1 VAADFAGQRVKR
13 LSPVRIDTNQRV
25 GTVGGRS
32 ATARSSSSP
41 FFIDDGT
48 TAAESRPATTI
59 APATSL
65 DALLALQ
72 AVEDPLLK
80 KKKLVRRGAQLL
92 DTLEDM
98 QADLLTGRFSESR
111 VNHLMAVLSQAREK
125 ADPRLDALL
134 DDIELRAR
142 VELAKRGVYPV

>member
-1 VAADFAGQRVKR
+1 
-13 LSPVRIDTNQRV
+13 VRIDSNQRV
-25 GTVGGRS
+25 GNLGGRT

-41 FFIDDGT
+41 FFVDDGA
-48 TAAESRPATTI
+48 TAQDSRPATSI

-80 KKKLVRRGAQLL
+80 KKKLVRRGTQLL
-92 DTLEDM
+92 DTLEEM
-98 QADLLTGRFSESR
+98 KADVLSGRVSESR
-111 VNHLMAVLSQAREK
+111 LNQLMAVLTQAREK
-125 ADPRLDALL
+125 ADPRLDSLL

-142 VELAKRGVYPV
+142 VELAKRGLYPA

>member
-1 VAADFAGQRVKR
+1 M
-13 LSPVRIDTNQRV
+13 RIDTNQRV
-25 GTVGGRS
+25 GNLGSRS
-32 ATARSSSSP
+32 ATARASSSP
-41 FFIDDGT
+41 FFVNDGT
-48 TAAESRPATTI
+48 AAADSRPAATV

-80 KKKLVRRGAQLL
+80 KKLVRRGTQLL

-98 QADLLTGRFSESR
+98 KADLLTGRVSESR
-111 VNHLMAVLSQAREK
+111 LSQLMAVLGQARDK

-142 VELAKRGVYPV
+142 VELAKRGLFPA

>member
-1 VAADFAGQRVKR
+1 
-13 LSPVRIDTNQRV
+13 VRIDTNQRV
-25 GTVGGRS
+25 GNLGSRS
-32 ATARSSSSP
+32 ATARASSSP
-41 FFIDDGT
+41 FFVNDGT
-48 TAAESRPATTI
+48 TAADSRPATTV

-80 KKKLVRRGAQLL
+80 KKKLVRRGTQLL

-98 QADLLTGRFSESR
+98 KADLLSGRVSESSL
-111 VNHLMAVLSQAREK
+111 NQLMAVLGQARDK

-142 VELAKRGVYPV
+142 VELAKRGLFPA

>member
-1 VAADFAGQRVKR
+1 M
-13 LSPVRIDTNQRV
+13 RIDTNQRV
-25 GTVGGRS
+25 GNIGGRT

-41 FFIDDGT
+41 FFVNDGT
-48 TAAESRPATTI
+48 TTAESRAATAL
-59 APATSL
+59 APPTSL

-80 KKKLVRRGAQLL
+80 KKKLVRRGTQLL

-98 QADLLTGRFSESR
+98 KADLLSGRVSESR
-111 VNHLMAVLSQAREK
+111 LNQLMAVLGQVREK

-142 VELAKRGVYPV
+142 VELAKRGLYPA

>member
-1 VAADFAGQRVKR
+1 M
-13 LSPVRIDTNQRV
+13 RIDTNQRV
-25 GTVGGRS
+25 GNIGSRT

-41 FFIDDGT
+41 FFVNDGA
-48 TAAESRPATTI
+48 TANESRAAT
-59 APATSL
+59 ALSPPTSL

-80 KKKLVRRGAQLL
+80 KKKLVRRGTQLL

-98 QADLLTGRFSESR
+98 KTDLLSGRVSESR
-111 VNHLMAVLSQAREK
+111 LNQLMAVLGQVREK

-142 VELAKRGVYPV
+142 VELAKRGLYPA

>member
-1 VAADFAGQRVKR
+1 
-13 LSPVRIDTNQRV
+13 VRIDSNRRV
-25 GTVGGRS
+25 GSFGGRA
-32 ATARSSSSP
+32 ATARSSSSA
-41 FFIDDGT
+41 FFVNEAV
-48 TAAESRPATTI
+48 AAPESHPAATV

-80 KKKLVRRGAQLL
+80 KKKLVRRGSQLL
-92 DTLEDM
+92 DTLDEM
-98 QADLLTGRFSESR
+98 QADLLAGHVSEGRL
-111 VNHLMAVLSQAREK
+111 NQLMAVLGQARDK

-142 VELAKRGVYPV
+142 VELAKRGLYPA

>member
-1 VAADFAGQRVKR
+1 M
-13 LSPVRIDTNQRV
+13 SPVRIDSNQRV
-25 GTVGGRS
+25 SNLGSRT

-41 FFIDDGT
+41 FFVGDGAT
-48 TAAESRPATTI
+48 TADARPATTI

-80 KKKLVRRGAQLL
+80 KKKLVRRGTQLL

-98 QADLLTGRFSESR
+98 KTDLLSGRVSESR
-111 VNHLMAVLSQAREK
+111 LNQLMAVLGQAREN

-142 VELAKRGVYPV
+142 VELAKRGLYPA

>member
-1 VAADFAGQRVKR
+1 M
-13 LSPVRIDTNQRV
+13 RIDTNQRV
-25 GTVGGRS
+25 GNLGGRS

-41 FFIDDGT
+41 FFVNDGS
-48 TAAESRPATTI
+48 TAAESRPATTV

-72 AVEDPLLK
+72 SVEDPLLK
-80 KKKLVRRGAQLL
+80 KKKLVRRGTQLL
-92 DTLEDM
+92 DTLEEIKTDV
-98 QADLLTGRFSESR
+98 LTGRVSESR
-111 VNHLMAVLSQAREK
+111 LNQLMAVLGQAREK

-142 VELAKRGVYPV
+142 VELAKRGLYPA

>member
-1 VAADFAGQRVKR
+1 
-13 LSPVRIDTNQRV
+13 VRIDSNQRV
-25 GTVGGRS
+25 GNLGGRS

-41 FFIDDGT
+41 FFISDGG
-48 TAAESRPATTI
+48 TAAESRPATTV

-72 AVEDPLLK
+72 SVEDPLLK
-80 KKKLVRRGAQLL
+80 KKKLVRRGTQLL
-92 DTLEDM
+92 DTLEEIKTDVL
-98 QADLLTGRFSESR
+98 AGRVSESR
-111 VNHLMAVLSQAREK
+111 LNQLMAVLGQAREK

-142 VELAKRGVYPV
+142 VELAKRGLFPA